1 MSRWTDEFLNSMSQ
15 VADPDADRAVRAV
28 FDAHGVAQINA
39 IMAHLVAND
48 DLIPDGL
55 PPNLR
60 DYLVETEK
68 FPSWVDWK
76 LLERG
81 INLFNVN
88 GPEIVM
94 LLFGASLP
102 VVYADPK
109 IAGVLVLT
117 TDLTKN
123 AFRRVIETAQFVL
136 DMTTPDAFS
145 ETGRGIRTIQKVRL
159 MHATIRHLIEL
170 DPKWV
175 ARWDQALGV
184 PISQLHLIG
193 TLLSFSTT
201 VLQGL
206 EKMNIRVSAGD
217 REAYIHLWK
226 VIGHF
231 LGIQD
236 ILLPNDYADSVE
248 LMARWSKLFRAKTT
262 AGVQLANALVSLM
275 YSYLDDPVTK
285 GLVINWV
292 RIWIGDE
299 TADLLGVPRSNWT
312 RVLIPIERLVFGLL
326 ARTEYSSE
334 FLAKIVRGASR
345 KLLEGAVTFERGG
358 NRPEFRIPERLR
370 VTAHMKKAR

>member
-1 MSRWTDEFLNSMSQ
+1 MSRWTDELLNSMSQ

-28 FDAHGVAQINA
+28 FDTRGIAQINA

-60 DYLVETEK
+60 DYLVETAK
-68 FPSWVDWK
+68 FPSWIDWK
-76 LLERG
+76 LLAQG
-81 INLFNVN
+81 IDLFNAN

-102 VVYADPK
+102 IVYADPK
-109 IAGVLVLT
+109 IAGVLILT

-123 AFRRVIETAQFVL
+123 TFRRIIETAQFIL
-136 DMTTPDAFS
+136 DVTTPDAFS

-159 MHATIRHLIEL
+159 MHATIRHLIEF

-175 ARWDQALGV
+175 ARWDHNLGV

-206 EKMNIRVSAGD
+206 EKMNLRVSAGD

-236 ILLPNDYADSVE
+236 ILLPNDYVDSVE
-248 LMARWSKLFRAKTT
+248 LMARWCNLFRAKTT
-262 AGVQLANALVSLM
+262 AGVQLAEALVTLM
-275 YSYLDDPVTK
+275 YSYLDDPVTR
-285 GLVINWV
+285 GLVINWI

-299 TADLLGVPRSNWT
+299 TADLLGVSRSNWT
-312 RVLIPIERLVFGLL
+312 RILIPIERLLFGLL
-326 ARTEYSSE
+326 ARTEYSSK
-334 FLAKIVRGASR
+334 FLARIVRRTSR

-358 NRPEFRIPERLR
+358 NRPQFRIPEHLR
-370 VTAHMKKAR
+370 VAVQMKKAK